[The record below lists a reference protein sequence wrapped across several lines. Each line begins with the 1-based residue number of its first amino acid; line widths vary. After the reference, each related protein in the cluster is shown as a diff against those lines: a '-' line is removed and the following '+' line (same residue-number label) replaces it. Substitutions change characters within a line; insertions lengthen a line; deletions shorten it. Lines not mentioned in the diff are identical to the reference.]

1 MELKNHFC
9 KNFSDTDCVQHPIH
23 ILPAQ
28 LMVHRKADDPL
39 RDAVGNRKVLL
50 RSGLQAP
57 VRRELADQGI
67 EVSAAVDISRFQLVV
82 KFVPGHAVLLR
93 VHEHREVRVVVP
105 HARHVLEV
113 CYAGNILQSL
123 AVGNR
128 HLVPG
133 LDGLVHMSEI
143 YKPHRRAHLVHLAVD
158 AGGYDRRL
166 AGEAEVLQVVY
177 PLLGPSIVHYKCSA
191 LYCVVYLSRVETEC
205 RHVAR
210 VQDALPVYLH
220 TEGVRSVV
228 DDPEAVLVRYVLD
241 PPGVAR
247 LAVAVH
253 RHDGSGSWSYRCL
266 NAVRVDAAVRRVDV
280 HEHRLDAV
288 PPQRVGRRHEAERG
302 RYDLARDAQRLQ
314 RSYQRQG
321 AVGEKADVGDLQVLA
336 QGRL

>member
-50 RSGLQAP
+50 RSGLQAS

-93 VHEHREVRVVVP
+93 IHEHREVRVVVP

-113 CYAGNILQSL
+113 CYAGNVPKAL

-133 LDGLVHMSEI
+133 LDGLVHMPEI
-143 YKPHRRAHLVHLAVD
+143 YKPHRRAHLVHLTVD
-158 AGGYDRRL
+158 AGGYYRRL

-177 PLLGPSIVHYKCSA
+177 PLLGLRIVHYKCSA
-191 LYCVVYLSRVETEC
+191 LYRVVHLRGVEAEGG
-205 RHVAR
+205 HVAL
-210 VQDALPVYLH
+210 VEDAAAVHLH
-220 TEGVRSVV
+220 PEGVGGVV
-228 DDPEAVLVRYVLD
+228 DDLKTVLVRYLLY
-241 PPGVAR
+241 PLGVTR
-247 LAVAVH
+247 LAVAVY
-253 RHDGSGSWSYRCL
+253 RHDCRGPGGDGRL
-266 NAVRVDAAVRRVDV
+266 DAVGVDAAVRRVDV
-280 HEHRLDAV
+280 HEDGLDAV
-288 PPQRVGRRHEAERG
+288 PP
-302 RYDLARDAQRLQ
+302 D
-314 RSYQRQG
+314 
-321 AVGEKADVGDLQVLA
+321 
-336 QGRL
+336 